1 MSMFDRLGQSA
12 QQQPQGKS
20 REEALREIKAD
31 PVGVLRQHGLNVPAG
46 ITDPMQMIQQLKANP
61 IQFLQR
67 AGFNVPNNLNDP
79 NAIIQHLMNSGQISQ
94 QRYEQARQMA
104 AQFKR

>member
-1 MSMFDRLGQSA
+1 MMNNPMMGM
-12 QQQPQGKS
+12 
-20 REEALREIKAD
+20 
-31 PVGVLRQHGLNVPAG
+31 N
-46 ITDPMQMIQQLKANP
+46 PMQMVQQLKANP

-94 QRYEQARQMA
+94 QRYEQARQMV
-104 AQFKR
+104 AQFRR

>member
-1 MSMFDRLGQSA
+1 MMTNNPMMGM
-12 QQQPQGKS
+12 
-20 REEALREIKAD
+20 
-31 PVGVLRQHGLNVPAG
+31 N
-46 ITDPMQMIQQLKANP
+46 PMQMIQQLKANP

-94 QRYEQARQMA
+94 DAYNKARQMA
-104 AQFKR
+104 AQFRR

>member
-1 MSMFDRLGQSA
+1 MMNNPLIGM
-12 QQQPQGKS
+12 
-20 REEALREIKAD
+20 
-31 PVGVLRQHGLNVPAG
+31 N
-46 ITDPMQMIQQLKANP
+46 PMQMIQQLKANP

-94 QRYEQARQMA
+94 QNYERARQMV